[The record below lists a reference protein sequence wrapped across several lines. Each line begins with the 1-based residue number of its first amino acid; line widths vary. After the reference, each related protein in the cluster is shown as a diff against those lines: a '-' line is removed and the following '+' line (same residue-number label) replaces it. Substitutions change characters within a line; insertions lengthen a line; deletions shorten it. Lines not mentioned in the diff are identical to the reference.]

1 MRNLSCSAGVVI
13 AKADG
18 TKTPDEQNVRM
29 MARVD
34 RFIVVPSK
42 KNFTL
47 A

>member
-1 MRNLSCSAGVVI
+1 MRNLSCSAGVVS
-13 AKADG
+13 AKADW

-29 MARVD
+29 MARVV

-42 KNFTL
+42 KKITL